1 MSDQKRR
8 YKLDVIIAKQVR
20 LTERQK
26 KARPVF
32 GITKSPDQVY
42 SLLDRILRKI
52 GRSHAS

>member
-20 LTERQK
+20 PTERQK

-32 GITKSPDQVY
+32 GTAKSPDQALN
-42 SLLDRILRKI
+42 LLDRILRKI